1 MAKDMQGVGTTAH
14 FTAAVWQE
22 LGVPGA
28 GRFVTAKGQW
38 VRRLVSVGG
47 GLLGLRGG
55 YSVTSLFLAPR
66 HLGLNVLLE
75 QSKATQV
82 IELAAGFSARGAEW
96 TAHHRGVY
104 IEIDQPA
111 VISAKRSRF
120 TPLPNHHLLSAD
132 LRQADLLTPIQ
143 ALLDPDAPT
152 LIIMEG
158 VTGYLGEVALRQV
171 LQQLH
176 HLASWF
182 RYPTVYID
190 IYLRLERKQ
199 HGRVFWAMLP
209 AQMLWKIIRAPMQ
222 LFLRDQ
228 THMQTI
234 LEAEGFCIRRFYSA
248 TELSTLAN
256 YPPPPL
262 NLFYVAE
269 IVPK

>member
-1 MAKDMQGVGTTAH
+1 MQGVGTTAH
-14 FTAAVWQE
+14 FTAAVWQK

-28 GRFVTAKGQW
+28 DRFVTAKGQW
-38 VRRLVSVGG
+38 VRRWVSWGG

-55 YSVTSLFLAPR
+55 YSVTRLFLAPR
-66 HLGLNVLLE
+66 HLGLNVLLV

-96 TAHHRGVY
+96 TAHHPGVY

-111 VISAKRSRF
+111 VIAAKRSRF

-132 LRQADLLTPIQ
+132 LRQDDLLNLVQP
-143 ALLDPDAPT
+143 LLKPDAPT

-158 VTGYLGEVALRQV
+158 VTGYLGEAALRQV
-171 LQQLH
+171 LQKLH

-182 RYPTVYID
+182 SQPTVYLD
-190 IYLRLERKQ
+190 LYLRLERRQ
-199 HGRVFWAMLP
+199 HRRVFWAMLP
-209 AQMLWKIIRAPMQ
+209 AQILWKVIRAPMQ

-228 THMQTI
+228 SHMRAI
-234 LEAEGFCIRRFYSA
+234 LEAEGFCVNRFYSA

-256 YPPPPL
+256 FPPPPL
-262 NLFYVAE
+262 NLFYVVE
-269 IVPK
+269 ITPK